1 MMVAPAIASLKLIL
15 RLTAAKCMT
24 VGIDRQKAFGLKSDP
39 RATMHPPSII
49 FRTGGDG
56 SLEAHLR
63 TRVRIMKRRVRT
75 AAKPFLLSVK
85 KVAALYI

>member
-39 RATMHPPSII
+39 RATVHPPSII

-56 SLEAHLR
+56 SLEVWVVTLH
-63 TRVRIMKRRVRT
+63 K
-75 AAKPFLLSVK
+75 SNYHK
-85 KVAALYI
+85 KF